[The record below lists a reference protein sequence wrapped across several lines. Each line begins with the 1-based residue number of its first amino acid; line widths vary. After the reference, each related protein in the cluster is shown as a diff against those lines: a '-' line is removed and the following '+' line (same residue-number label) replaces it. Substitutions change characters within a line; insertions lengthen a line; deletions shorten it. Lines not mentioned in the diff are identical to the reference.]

1 MKTTIY
7 TVTLIL
13 MVLIFPK
20 VSEACKCGR
29 IAQNSEVALKNAL
42 ISADLVIKGT
52 VSSVT
57 STVLPEVTDD
67 INLNDLSY
75 LPGSSGEVAVILV
88 ENFWKGDNSTFE
100 IQLFIGSTL

>member
-1 MKTTIY
+1 MKITVY
-7 TVTLIL
+7 SVTLIL

-52 VSSVT
+52 VNSVT
-57 STVLPEVTDD
+57 STVLLTSRFGDRARLRR
-67 INLNDLSY
+67 IRI
-75 LPGSSGEVAVILV
+75 LP
-88 ENFWKGDNSTFE
+88 
-100 IQLFIGSTL
+100 